1 MKKLLF
7 LMMFSGTILFA
18 CSSKDQ
24 AAEDRQDS
32 INAATKA
39 DSMLQA
45 ELAADSVK
53 TDSAKVDSVKK

>member
-1 MKKLLF
+1 
-7 LMMFSGTILFA
+7 MMFSGTILFA